1 MHQYQKIP
9 SKHTCTNDSMS
20 VQRQLINDSLIFWLF
35 YLFFVCICWPNY
47 TVFVCLCQCF
57 ANLYFF
63 FRWYFTVQFVVLVIT
78 MGWNVYGISIKKK
91 KKRRLWFIYL
101 NICPFF
107 RFVHSCI
114 LFDLSCWFFHV
125 TKFFLAQLMIEK
137 KNWIWLNKHQFRW
150 FLLLVIVRTSYR
162 LLNRI

>member
-35 YLFFVCICWPNY
+35 YLFFLCAFVDPIIPFL
-47 TVFVCLCQCF
+47 FVCVNVSQIYIFFSMVLHSTVCCF
-57 ANLYFF
+57 SNNNGLECLRNF
-63 FRWYFTVQFVVLVIT
+63 
-78 MGWNVYGISIKKK
+78 NKKK

-125 TKFFLAQLMIEK
+125 TKFFFWR
-137 KNWIWLNKHQFRW
+137 N
-150 FLLLVIVRTSYR
+150 
-162 LLNRI
+162 

>member
-1 MHQYQKIP
+1 MIQ
-9 SKHTCTNDSMS
+9 CLFNVNLSMIHWFFDCS
-20 VQRQLINDSLIFWLF
+20 IF
-35 YLFFVCICWPNY
+35 FFVCICWPNY

-63 FRWYFTVQFVVLVIT
+63 FSMVLHSTVCCFSNNNGLECLR
-78 MGWNVYGISIKKK
+78 NFNKKK

-137 KNWIWLNKHQFRW
+137 KIGFDWTNINSDDFYYL
-150 FLLLVIVRTSYR
+150 
-162 LLNRI
+162 